1 MPVLHIDGL
10 RIAYEREGRGPPLV
24 LLHGALS
31 DARVWRAQIAA
42 LSDEF
47 EVIAWDAPGAGRSSD
62 PDEPFAMADWADRL
76 RHLLGH
82 LGTGPAHVAGL
93 SWGGSLALEF
103 YRRHPE
109 AVLSLVL
116 ADTYA
121 GWKGSLSPAACQA
134 RLEMALRT
142 SRMSPA
148 ELAAHWL
155 PGLLSSSTPADVRE
169 ELTAVVAD
177 SHPAGMRLMAQSM
190 AESDL
195 RDVLPRIDVP
205 TLLLWGER
213 DERSPLSIAE
223 EMLAAIPRAR
233 LAVLPAAGHDS
244 NLEDPAGF
252 NHLVREFCRS
262 VGATRGEADH
272 APPPGPARA

>member
-1 MPVLHIDGL
+1 MLQIDGL
-10 RIAYEREGRGPPLV
+10 RIAYEREGKGLPLV
-24 LLHGALS
+24 LLHGAVS

-62 PDEPFAMADWADRL
+62 PAEPFGMADWADSL
-76 RHLLGH
+76 RHLLAH
-82 LGTGPAHVAGL
+82 LGTGPAHVVGL

-103 YRRHPE
+103 YRRHSGGV
-109 AVLSLVL
+109 ASLVL

-121 GWKGSLSPAACQA
+121 GWKGSLPPAACQE

-142 SRMSPA
+142 SRMAPS

-155 PGLLSSSTPADVRE
+155 PGLVSDSTPADVRE
-169 ELTAVVAD
+169 ELAAVVAD
-177 SHPAGMRLMAQSM
+177 SHPAGLRLMAHAM
-190 AESDL
+190 ADSDL

-213 DERSPLSIAE
+213 DQRSPLGIAE
-223 EMLAAIPRAR
+223 AMLDAIPGAT
-233 LAVLPAAGHDS
+233 LAVLPGAGHDS
-244 NLEDPAGF
+244 NIEDPAGF
-252 NHLVREFCRS
+252 NHQVREFCRS
-262 VGATRGEADH
+262 VRATRREADH